1 MEIVGAICTVGGWC
15 LTCAIGESQM
25 SSRLGSW
32 PTRAQAVIV
41 SVLALALGLALSAV
55 DGSVR
60 PAPAAAG
67 VSAVGSRGT
76 AGVTADALPTVQV
89 NGIVWTQVV
98 VGNTVYAGGQFS
110 TARPAGA
117 APGKSTVRRSNLL
130 AFDIRTGKLIAS
142 FAPSVN
148 GAVRA
153 LAVSPDKKTL
163 YVGGAFTSV
172 NGKKRLR
179 FAAVAT
185 SGGALRALAPAFNN
199 QVRAIL
205 ATSSTV
211 YVGGTFSKVGTSAR
225 SRLAAIRATDAKL
238 RSWKPSANGDVVA
251 FTPDPRSPVDRGRR
265 VLLQDRQD
273 RRVRHDATRSRHR
286 LRALLVDQHSR
297 QELRQGHRHHESE
310 G

>member
-1 MEIVGAICTVGGWC
+1 MN
-15 LTCAIGESQM
+15 
-25 SSRLGSW
+25 SSTTALPARARL
-32 PTRAQAVIV
+32 RVAVA
-41 SVLALALGLALSAV
+41 LASALGLLVGIAGGAINPTSAL
-55 DGSVR
+55 
-60 PAPAAAG
+60 AG
-67 VSAVGSRGT
+67 VSAVANRAATG
-76 AGVTADALPTVQV
+76 ATADTLPTVQV

-130 AFDIRTGKLIAS
+130 AFDIRTGKLITS
-142 FAPSVN
+142 FAPTTN

-163 YVGGAFTSV
+163 YVGGTFTSV
-172 NGKKRLR
+172 SGKKRLR

-211 YVGGTFSKVGTSAR
+211 YVGGTFSKVGKSKR
-225 SRLAAIRATDAKL
+225 SRLAAIRATDGKP
-238 RSWKPSANGDVVA
+238 RSWKPAANGDVLA
-251 FTPDPRSPVDRGRR
+251 LTLTPDRRSIVAGGS
-265 VLLQDRQD
+265 LLQDRQD
-273 RRVRHDATRSRHR
+273 RRVRNDETEPRIGISPQ
-286 LRALLVDQHSR
+286 LVHQQDH
-297 QELRQGHRHHESE
+297 QELRQPHRHHESDVRQLSGVRE
-310 G
+310 RLQLRSR